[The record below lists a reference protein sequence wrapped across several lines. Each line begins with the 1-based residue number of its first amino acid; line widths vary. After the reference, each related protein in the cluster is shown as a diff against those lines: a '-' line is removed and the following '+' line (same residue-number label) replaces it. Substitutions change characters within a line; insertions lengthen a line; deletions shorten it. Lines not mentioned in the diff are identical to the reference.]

1 MDIRL
6 KAAGSVAGVL
16 AVCFSVIWAINY
28 FFPQQALLIMTVGLV
43 AYMAWVLYGITLNQ
57 MRWDQEKNS
66 QKTDQ

>member
-6 KAAGSVAGVL
+6 KAAGNVAGVL
-16 AVCFSVIWAINY
+16 AICFSVIWALNY

-43 AYMAWVLYGITLNQ
+43 GYLAYIMYGIVLNQ